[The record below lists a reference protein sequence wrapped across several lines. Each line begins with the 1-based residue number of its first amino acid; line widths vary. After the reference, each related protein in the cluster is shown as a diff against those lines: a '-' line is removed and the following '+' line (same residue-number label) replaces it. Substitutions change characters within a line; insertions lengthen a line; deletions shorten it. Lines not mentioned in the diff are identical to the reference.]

1 MGKDK
6 SSKQSAANK
15 RAHQSSAAQSVA
27 PATPNWPPFK
37 PPLPVTDLMLTSPAQ
52 GFENTIAVI
61 HNFWPKS
68 LCRDYVTFLKTLPL
82 TTTPGRPKR
91 GEAVRQNDRYQVND
105 PAFSQKLWLETG
117 LKDALRDDS
126 VRHLCTASYSS
137 NIRMRLMDKPLDDDS
152 QLVTLPSATEPSGT
166 VTAKTTWTLL
176 LYLTSGA
183 EGCIGGETAFYPHDR
198 KSEKE
203 AIVIAPETGM
213 LLLHKHGDDC
223 LLHEGREVKAGEK
236 WILRSDLLV
245 PK

>member
-6 SSKQSAANK
+6 SSKQSAVNK

-37 PPLPVTDLMLTSPAQ
+37 PPLPVTDLMLTSPAR

-105 PAFSQKLWLETG
+105 PVFSQKLWLETG
-117 LKDALRDDS
+117 LKNALRDDS
-126 VRHLCTASYSS
+126 VRHL
-137 NIRMRLMDKPLDDDS
+137 
-152 QLVTLPSATEPSGT
+152 
-166 VTAKTTWTLL
+166 W
-176 LYLTSGA
+176 
-183 EGCIGGETAFYPHDR
+183 
-198 KSEKE
+198 
-203 AIVIAPETGM
+203 
-213 LLLHKHGDDC
+213 
-223 LLHEGREVKAGEK
+223 
-236 WILRSDLLV
+236 
-245 PK
+245 